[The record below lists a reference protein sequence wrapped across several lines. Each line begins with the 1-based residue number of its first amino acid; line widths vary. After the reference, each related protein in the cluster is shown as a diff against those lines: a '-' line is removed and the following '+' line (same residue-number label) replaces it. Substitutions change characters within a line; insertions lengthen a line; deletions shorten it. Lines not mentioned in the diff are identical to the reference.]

1 MMTEPLFALFKAYG
15 HGLVLAGVFLDV
27 VGLVPIPGE
36 IYLLM
41 AGALA
46 STGDLDFRLVVLLG
60 TFGAFL
66 GDHATFYLGR
76 KGGKRL
82 IDLYCE
88 YTLCSARCSQNTE
101 RFFGRFGALTLIFG
115 RFLIGVRTL
124 ACPLAGASGMRYRR
138 FAGSDLM
145 GALLWAASFA
155 SVGFLFSR
163 QLRELVRWVEGIA
176 HGFFPLLFF
185 IMALFIG
192 YRCYRRWRYGPADAM
207 RSVVEAERG
216 PSEPST
222 LEG

>member
-1 MMTEPLFALFKAYG
+1 MTETLFALFKAYG
-15 HGLVLAGVFLDV
+15 HWLVLAGVFLDV
-27 VGLVPIPGE
+27 SGLVPIPGE

-46 STGDLDFRLVVLLG
+46 RTGDLDLLLVVLLG

-76 KGGKRL
+76 RGGKRL
-82 IDLYCE
+82 IDLYCK
-88 YTLCSARCSQNTE
+88 YTLCSARCSLNTE
-101 RFFGRFGALTLIFG
+101 RFFGRFGGLTLIFG
-115 RFLIGVRTL
+115 RFLLGVRTL

-145 GALLWAASFA
+145 GALLWAGSFA

-176 HGFFPLLFF
+176 HGFVPLLLLV
-185 IMALFIG
+185 MAFFIG
-192 YRCYRRWRYGPADAM
+192 YRYYRRWRYGPAEEALP
-207 RSVVEAERG
+207 VAQAERA
-216 PSEPST
+216 PASASIP
-222 LEG
+222 EG

>member
-1 MMTEPLFALFKAYG
+1 MAEALFALFKAYG
-15 HGLVLAGVFLDV
+15 HGLVLVGVFLDV
-27 VGLVPIPGE
+27 AGLVPIPGE

-46 STGDLDFRLVVLLG
+46 WTGDLDLRLVVLLG

-66 GDHATFYLGR
+66 GDHATFYIGR
-76 KGGKRL
+76 RGGKRL
-82 IDLYCE
+82 IDLYCK
-88 YTLCSARCSQNTE
+88 YTLCSAQCSLNTV
-101 RFFGRFGALTLIFG
+101 RFFSRFGGLTLIFS

-145 GALLWAASFA
+145 GALLWAASFT

-176 HGFFPLLFF
+176 HGFVPLLFF
-185 IMALFIG
+185 VIAFFIG
-192 YRCYRRWRYGPADAM
+192 YRSYRRWRYGPAEAVL
-207 RSVVEAERG
+207 SVAEAERAL
-216 PSEPST
+216 SEPSVS
-222 LEG
+222 EG

>member
-1 MMTEPLFALFKAYG
+1 MTETLFALFKAYG

-27 VGLVPIPGE
+27 SGLVPIPGE

-41 AGALA
+41 GGALA
-46 STGDLDFRLVVLLG
+46 WTGDLDFRLVVLLG

-76 KGGKRL
+76 RGGKRL
-82 IDLYCE
+82 IDLYCK
-88 YTLCSARCSQNTE
+88 YTLCSARCSLNTA
-101 RFFGRFGALTLIFG
+101 RFFSRFGGLTLIFG

-145 GALLWAASFA
+145 GALLWAASFT

-163 QLRELVRWVEGIA
+163 QLRELVRGVERIT
-176 HGFFPLLFF
+176 HSFVPPLLLV
-185 IMALFIG
+185 MAVFIG
-192 YRCYRRWRYGPADAM
+192 YRYYRRWRYGPAEPALP
-207 RSVVEAERG
+207 VAQAERA
-216 PSEPST
+216 PSEPSVS
-222 LEG
+222 EG